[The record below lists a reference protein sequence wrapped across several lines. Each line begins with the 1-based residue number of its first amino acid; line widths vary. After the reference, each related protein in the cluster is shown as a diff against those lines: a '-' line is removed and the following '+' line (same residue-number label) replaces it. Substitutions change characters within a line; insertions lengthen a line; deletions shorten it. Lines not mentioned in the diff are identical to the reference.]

1 MQLELAPFRNA
12 LISLERGLVRRRTNL
27 ADEEVRDAC
36 IQRFEY
42 CFELSW
48 KMLKRQIEIELGNTA
63 EVDSYS
69 KRTLFRVAAERG
81 LINSPE
87 PWFVYLVQ
95 RNKTSHAYDARVAA
109 EVAAVLEAFLLD
121 ARSVL
126 TTLEGRGA

>member
-1 MQLELAPFRNA
+1 MQLELTPLRNA
-12 LISLERGLVRRRTNL
+12 LTSLERGLLRRSTNL

-81 LINSPE
+81 LISSPE
-87 PWFVYLVQ
+87 AWFVYLVQ

-109 EVAAVLEAFLLD
+109 EVAAVLEAFLRD
-121 ARSVL
+121 GRAVL
-126 TTLEGRGA
+126 AALEGRDA

>member
-1 MQLELAPFRNA
+1 MQLDLSPLRKALA
-12 LISLERGLVRRRTNL
+12 SLERGLTRRRTNL

-48 KMLKRQIEIELGNTA
+48 KMLKRQIELEIGNTA
-63 EVDSYS
+63 EVDGYS

-81 LINSPE
+81 LISSPE

-95 RNKTSHAYDARVAA
+95 RNKTSHAYDAQVALEVAA
-109 EVAAVLEAFLLD
+109 ELEAFARDAQSLL
-121 ARSVL
+121 A
-126 TTLEGRGA
+126 TLEVRDA

>member
-1 MQLELAPFRNA
+1 MQLELSPLRKA
-12 LISLERGLVRRRTNL
+12 LASLERGLTRRRTNL

-48 KMLKRQIEIELGNTA
+48 KMLKRQIELEIGNTA
-63 EVDSYS
+63 EVDGYS

-81 LINSPE
+81 LVRSPE

-95 RNKTSHAYDARVAA
+95 RNKTSHAYDAQVAMEVAA
-109 EVAAVLEAFLLD
+109 ELEAFALD
-121 ARSVL
+121 AQSL
-126 TTLEGRGA
+126 LATLEVRDA